1 MRLFE
6 PFRCLQLSASEPIL
20 YCMEIPFRAQVLWL
34 ILSLSPPVLSQSL
47 PDGPGRK
54 ELDNVCGACHGAEA
68 VLGVGRMDRDGWQQ
82 KVFQMI
88 GPGTPEDQPTIK
100 AIVDYL
106 VTNLGTTGGNAGS
119 SAAELS
125 APPAVLAVPGSK
137 APDYEFFKTQVQPVF
152 AKMRVGQARCILC
165 HVQGT
170 AFRIAAMSPGA
181 TTWNEDQSRRNY
193 AAALRLVVP
202 GDPDSSRLLVHTLAP
217 EAGGDPFHGGGRKFL
232 SKRDPDWQ
240 IWAAWVKT
248 GSEPPDTIH
257 AAQVLDFETYR
268 TKVEPVLL
276 NPREGG
282 GAEGGGVP
290 CVSCHTTVIT
300 RLRLSPLNG
309 GSKTWTEAQSRHNF
323 EIVARLIVPGEPL
336 KSRLLQKPLS
346 TSEGGSPEH
355 PGGKY
360 WKTKDDPEYKALVEF
375 VDSRRR

>member
-1 MRLFE
+1 MELSI
-6 PFRCLQLSASEPIL
+6 PVSITCLMLN
-20 YCMEIPFRAQVLWL
+20 V
-34 ILSLSPPVLSQSL
+34 SLSVFSQTL
-47 PDGPGRK
+47 PDGPGKK
-54 ELDNVCGACHGAEA
+54 ELETVCGACHGPEA

-88 GPGTPEDQPTIK
+88 GPGTPEDQPTIR

-106 VTNLGTTGGNAGS
+106 VTNVGTNGANAGS
-119 SAAELS
+119 SVSELS
-125 APPAVLAVPGSK
+125 APPAVLVVPGSK
-137 APDYEFFKTQVQPVF
+137 APDYEVFKTRVQPVF
-152 AKMRVGQARCILC
+152 AKMRAGQARCILC
-165 HVQGT
+165 HTSGT
-170 AFRIAAMSPGA
+170 AFRLAAMSPGA

-193 AAALRLVVP
+193 ASTLRLVVP

-232 SKRDPDWQ
+232 SKNDPDWQ
-240 IWAAWVKT
+240 AWAAWVKT
-248 GSEPPDTIH
+248 GSEPPDTVH

-268 TKVEPVLL
+268 TKVEPVFL

-300 RLRLSPLNG
+300 RLRLAPLNE

-323 EIVARLIVPGEPL
+323 EIVARLVTPGQPL
-336 KSRLLQKPLS
+336 KSRLIQKPLS

-360 WKTKDDPEYKALVEF
+360 WKTKDDPEVKALAEF
-375 VDSRRR
+375 VNSRRR

>member
-1 MRLFE
+1 
-6 PFRCLQLSASEPIL
+6 
-20 YCMEIPFRAQVLWL
+20 MEIPFPVRLLCL
-34 ILSLSPPVLSQSL
+34 IVSLSLPALSQAL
-47 PDGPGRK
+47 PGAPGKK
-54 ELDNVCGACHGAEA
+54 ELEAFCGTCHGAEA
-68 VLGVGRMDRDGWQQ
+68 VLGIGRMDRDGWQQ

-88 GPGTPEDQPTIK
+88 GSGAPEDQPAIK

-106 VTNLGTTGGNAGS
+106 VTNLGPTGQGPAVS
-119 SAAELS
+119 SSTSS
-125 APPAVLAVPGSK
+125 APPVVLAVPGSK
-137 APDYEFFKTQVQPVF
+137 APDYEFFKTRVQPVF
-152 AKMRVGQARCILC
+152 AKMRAGQARCILC
-165 HVQGT
+165 HTQGT
-170 AFRIAAMSPGA
+170 AFRLAGMSPGA

-217 EAGGDPFHGGGRKFL
+217 EAGGDPFHGGGKKFL

-240 IWAAWVKT
+240 EWAAWVRT
-248 GSEPPDTIH
+248 GSEPRDTTN
-257 AAQVLDFETYR
+257 AKQVLDFETYR

-300 RLRLSPLNG
+300 RLRLTPLAE
-309 GSKTWTEAQSRHNF
+309 GSKTWTEAQSRRNF
-323 EIVARLIVPGEPL
+323 EVVARLVTPGRPL
-336 KSRLLQKPLS
+336 QSRLLQKPLS

-360 WKTKDDPEYKALVEF
+360 WKTKDDPEFKALVEF
-375 VDSRRR
+375 VNSRSR

>member
-1 MRLFE
+1 
-6 PFRCLQLSASEPIL
+6 
-20 YCMEIPFRAQVLWL
+20 MEIPFPGRVLCL
-34 ILSLSPPVLSQSL
+34 ILSLSVPVLSQAL

-54 ELDNVCGACHGAEA
+54 ELETVCGTCHGAEA
-68 VLGVGRMDRDGWQQ
+68 VLGIGRMDRDGWQQ
-82 KVFQMI
+82 KVFQLI
-88 GPGTPEDQPTIK
+88 GSGAPEDQSAIK

-106 VTNLGTTGGNAGS
+106 VTNLGPTGQGPAVSS
-119 SAAELS
+119 SATS
-125 APPAVLAVPGSK
+125 APQVVLAVAGSK
-137 APDYEFFKTQVQPVF
+137 APDYEFFKTRVQPVF
-152 AKMRVGQARCILC
+152 AKMRAGQARCILC
-165 HVQGT
+165 HTQGT
-170 AFRIAAMSPGA
+170 AFRLAGMSPGA

-217 EAGGDPFHGGGRKFL
+217 EAGGDPFHGGGKKFL

-240 IWAAWVKT
+240 VWAAWVRT
-248 GSEPPDTIH
+248 GSEPRDTVN

-300 RLRLSPLNG
+300 RLRLTPLTE
-309 GSKTWTEAQSRHNF
+309 GSKTWSEAQSRLNF
-323 EIVARLIVPGEPL
+323 EVVARLVTPGQPL
-336 KSRLLQKPLS
+336 QSRLLQKPLS
-346 TSEGGSPEH
+346 TTAGGSPEH

-360 WKTKDDPEYKALVEF
+360 WKTKDDPEFKALVDF
-375 VDSRRR
+375 VNSRRR

>member
-1 MRLFE
+1 MEF
-6 PFRCLQLSASEPIL
+6 PFPARVICLVPGLL
-20 YCMEIPFRAQVLWL
+20 
-34 ILSLSPPVLSQSL
+34 LSLSLPVLPQAL

-54 ELDNVCGACHGAEA
+54 ELETVCGSCHGAEA

-88 GPGTPEDQPTIK
+88 GSDTTEDQSTIK
-100 AIVDYL
+100 KIVDYL
-106 VTNLGTTGGNAGS
+106 VTNLGPTGQTPAAGGAS
-119 SAAELS
+119 V
-125 APPAVLAVPGSK
+125 PPAPQAVLVVPGSK
-137 APDYEFFKTQVQPVF
+137 APDYEFFKTRVQPVF
-152 AKMRVGQARCILC
+152 AKMRAGQARCILC
-165 HVQGT
+165 HTQGT

-193 AAALRLVVP
+193 AAAMRLVVP

-232 SKRDPDWQ
+232 SKSDPDWQ
-240 IWAAWVKT
+240 VWAAWVRT
-248 GSEPPDTIH
+248 GSEPPDTIN

-300 RLRLSPLNG
+300 RLRLAPLAE
-309 GSKTWTEAQSRHNF
+309 GSKTWTEAQSHHNF
-323 EIVARLIVPGEPL
+323 EVVARLVTPGQPL
-336 KSRLLQKPLS
+336 RSRLLQKPLS

-360 WKTKDDPEYKALVEF
+360 WKTRDDPEFKALVEF
-375 VDSRRR
+375 VNSRRR